1 MGVWGRQG
9 FGRRHQDAGRTLGP
23 FKACTQSTTMRWATE
38 LLELRRMGVRPT
50 DNNMK
55 HSILQDA
62 ALLKGRSGVT
72 RSSLHN
78 PTWKNR
84 GGQGHVLARS
94 DQIHRNLSAQ
104 KDKMNPR
111 RKKFRPRKNA
121 DKPIRSMT

>member
-1 MGVWGRQG
+1 M
-9 FGRRHQDAGRTLGP
+9 
-23 FKACTQSTTMRWATE
+23 ACTQSTKMRWATE
-38 LLELRRMGVRPT
+38 MRELRRMGFRPT

-55 HSILQDA
+55 HRILQDA

-94 DQIHRNLSAQ
+94 DLIHRNPSAQ
-104 KDKMNPR
+104 KGKMTPPE
-111 RKKFRPRKNA
+111 KKFQVRKNGGQA
-121 DKPIRSMT
+121 YPINNIGQGLYRP

>member
-1 MGVWGRQG
+1 M
-9 FGRRHQDAGRTLGP
+9 
-23 FKACTQSTTMRWATE
+23 ACTQSTKMGWATGMR
-38 LLELRRMGVRPT
+38 ELRRMGFRPT

-94 DQIHRNLSAQ
+94 DLIHRNLSAQ
-104 KDKMNPR
+104 KDKMTSWE
-111 RKKFRPRKNA
+111 KKFQVLKVA
-121 DKPIRSMT
+121 HKPIRSMT

>member
-1 MGVWGRQG
+1 
-9 FGRRHQDAGRTLGP
+9 
-23 FKACTQSTTMRWATE
+23 MRWATE
-38 LLELRRMGVRPT
+38 MRKLRRMGLRPT

-78 PTWKNR
+78 PTWKTR

-94 DQIHRNLSAQ
+94 DLIQRNLSAQ
-104 KDKMNPR
+104 KDKMNLR
-111 RKKFRPRKNA
+111 EKKFQVGKIA

>member
-1 MGVWGRQG
+1 M
-9 FGRRHQDAGRTLGP
+9 
-23 FKACTQSTTMRWATE
+23 ACTQSTKMRWATE
-38 LLELRRMGVRPT
+38 MRELRRMGFRPT

-94 DQIHRNLSAQ
+94 DLIHRNLSAQ
-104 KDKMNPR
+104 KDKMNLR
-111 RKKFRPRKNA
+111 QKKFRPRKNA